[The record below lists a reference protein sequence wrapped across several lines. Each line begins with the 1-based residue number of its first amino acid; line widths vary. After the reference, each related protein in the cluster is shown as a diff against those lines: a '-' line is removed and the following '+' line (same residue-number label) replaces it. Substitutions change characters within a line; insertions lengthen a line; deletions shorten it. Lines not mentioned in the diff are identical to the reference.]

1 MNEPIKPQGQLP
13 GRPAVGMLALGFILV
28 LLVVDDAESTP
39 INPFNAP
46 PVIALGSGEAPS
58 GAHCTQP

>member
-1 MNEPIKPQGQLP
+1 MNDPIKHQGQLP
-13 GRPAVGMLALGFILV
+13 GRPIVGVLALGFILL
-28 LLVVDDAESTP
+28 LLVVDNAESTP

-46 PVIALGSGEAPS
+46 PVVALGSGEAPS

>member
-1 MNEPIKPQGQLP
+1 MSTPDNPNRTLP
-13 GRPAVGMLALGFILV
+13 GRPLVGTLALAFILV
-28 LLVVDDAESTP
+28 LLVVDNAESTP

-46 PVIALGSGEAPS
+46 PLIALGSGEAPS

>member
-1 MNEPIKPQGQLP
+1 MNDPIKLQGQLP
-13 GRPAVGMLALGFILV
+13 GRPVVGMLALGFILV
-28 LLVVDDAESTP
+28 LLIVDNAESTP

-46 PVIALGSGEAPS
+46 PLIAVGSGQAPS

>member
-1 MNEPIKPQGQLP
+1 MSDSNKSQEKLP
-13 GRPAVGMLALGFILV
+13 GRPLVGTFALGFIL
-28 LLVVDDAESTP
+28 LLLIVDNAESTP

-46 PVIALGSGEAPS
+46 PLVALGSGEAPS

>member
-1 MNEPIKPQGQLP
+1 MNEAGKLPTPLP
-13 GRPAVGMLALGFILV
+13 GRPLVGMLALGFILV
-28 LLVVDDAESTP
+28 LLMVDNAESTP

-46 PVIALGSGEAPS
+46 PLIALGSGEAPS

>member
-1 MNEPIKPQGQLP
+1 MNEPIKPHGQLP
-13 GRPAVGMLALGFILV
+13 GRPVVGMLALGFILV
-28 LLVVDDAESTP
+28 LLVVDNAESTP

-46 PVIALGSGEAPS
+46 PVVALGSGEAPS

>member
-1 MNEPIKPQGQLP
+1 MNDPIKLQGQLP
-13 GRPAVGMLALGFILV
+13 GRPVVGMLALGFILV
-28 LLVVDDAESTP
+28 LLMVDNAESTP

-46 PVIALGSGEAPS
+46 PLIAVGSGQAPS

>member
-1 MNEPIKPQGQLP
+1 MSNLKKSQQQLP
-13 GRPAVGMLALGFILV
+13 GRPLAGTLTLGFIA
-28 LLVVDDAESTP
+28 LLLMVDNAESTP

-46 PVIALGSGEAPS
+46 PVVALGSGQAPS

>member
-1 MNEPIKPQGQLP
+1 MNDSSKLQDQLP
-13 GRPAVGMLALGFILV
+13 GRPVVGMLALGFILL
-28 LLVVDDAESTP
+28 LLVVDNAESTP

>member
-13 GRPAVGMLALGFILV
+13 GRPVVGMLALGFILV
-28 LLVVDDAESTP
+28 LLVVDHAESTP

>member
-1 MNEPIKPQGQLP
+1 MNDSIKLQEQLP
-13 GRPAVGMLALGFILV
+13 GRPVIGTLALGFILV
-28 LLVVDDAESTP
+28 LLMVDNAESTP

-46 PVIALGSGEAPS
+46 PLIAAGSGQAPS

>member
-1 MNEPIKPQGQLP
+1 MSDSNKSQEKLP
-13 GRPAVGMLALGFILV
+13 GRSLVGTFALGCILL
-28 LLVVDDAESTP
+28 LLVVDNAESTP

-46 PVIALGSGEAPS
+46 PVVALGSGEAPS

>member
-1 MNEPIKPQGQLP
+1 MSTGDNSNQPLP
-13 GRPAVGMLALGFILV
+13 GRPLVGTLALAFILV
-28 LLVVDDAESTP
+28 LLIVDNAESTP

-46 PVIALGSGEAPS
+46 PLIALGSGEAPS

>member
-1 MNEPIKPQGQLP
+1 MNDPIKLQGQLP
-13 GRPAVGMLALGFILV
+13 GRPVVGMLALGFILV
-28 LLVVDDAESTP
+28 LLIVDNADSTP

-46 PVIALGSGEAPS
+46 PLIAVGSGQAPS

>member
-1 MNEPIKPQGQLP
+1 MNDPITPQGQLP
-13 GRPAVGMLALGFILV
+13 GRPMVGMLALGFILL
-28 LLVVDDAESTP
+28 LLVVDNAESTP

>member
-1 MNEPIKPQGQLP
+1 MNEPLKPQGQLP
-13 GRPAVGMLALGFILV
+13 GRPVVGMLALGLILV

>member
-1 MNEPIKPQGQLP
+1 MNEPIKQQGQLP
-13 GRPAVGMLALGFILV
+13 GRPVVGMLALGFILV